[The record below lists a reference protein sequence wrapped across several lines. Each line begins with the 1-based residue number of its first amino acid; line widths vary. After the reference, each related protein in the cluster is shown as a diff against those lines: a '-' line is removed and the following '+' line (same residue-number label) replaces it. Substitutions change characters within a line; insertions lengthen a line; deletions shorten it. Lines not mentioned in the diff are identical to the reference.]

1 MTSDRPIPHAREST
15 HRPYNLDV
23 ARLATRAASSPEDV
37 VRHFDALAA
46 TYAEAH
52 GHAGRLLAYRLGV
65 IEPLLAGAP
74 RGTLLEIGCGTAV
87 HLLALADGFDRAIGT
102 DASPAMVDAARRLAH
117 ATRPGADVSI
127 RVDPAEQLATV
138 ADASVDAVVCV
149 GALEHMLDQEGV
161 VGQVRRVLT
170 PGGRFVCLTP
180 NGGYCW
186 YRHLAPMLGRDVRH
200 LSTDRFLTL
209 AALESLVAKAGLDT
223 LASRYW
229 TFVPRGDVPAGSAPV
244 LTALDWCT
252 RRTGWA
258 YLRGGVAIA
267 AERRPTD

>member
-1 MTSDRPIPHAREST
+1 
-15 HRPYNLDV
+15 
-23 ARLATRAASSPEDV
+23 V
-37 VRHFDALAA
+37 VRHFDALAPS
-46 TYAEAH
+46 YAEAH

-65 IEPLLAGAP
+65 IEALLAGAP

-87 HLLALADGFDRAIGT
+87 HLLALAAGFQRAVGT
-102 DASPAMVDAARRLAH
+102 DASPAMVEAGRRLVE
-117 ATRPGADVSI
+117 ATRPGADISI
-127 RVDPAEQLATV
+127 RVDPAERLATV

-149 GALEHMLDQEGV
+149 GALEHMLDQEAV

-186 YRHLAPMLGRDVRH
+186 YRHLGPMLGRDVRH

-209 AALESLVAKAGLDT
+209 AGLESLVAGAGLT
-223 LASRYW
+223 TVARRYW
-229 TFVPRGDVPAGSAPV
+229 TFVARGDVPAGAGPL

-252 RRTGWA
+252 RRTGWG
-258 YLRGGVAIA
+258 YLRGGIAVAA
-267 AERRPTD
+267 DRG